1 MLQKFKK
8 NVYDESIFGS
18 LETDMLKVIDICK
31 AFGEKQAL
39 KNVSFTVKK
48 GQIVA
53 LLGENGAGKSTLLR
67 ILSGFIEADSGA
79 VENDDIQLS
88 ANRLDFLNRI
98 GYVQEVSALYGEMNV
113 FEYLQFVADIRR
125 IAPEKQAERIKQVVD
140 LLELK
145 DVVAQKNDTLSK
157 GYKKRT
163 ELAAVLLA
171 EPDILLLDEP
181 TEGLDPN
188 QKFAIR
194 KIIKKY
200 AKGHAVILSTHVLE
214 DVEAVADRV
223 LLLHRGELLIDA
235 KLADFKKKAQ
245 NDLLESFRQITK
257 K

>member
-1 MLQKFKK
+1 M
-8 NVYDESIFGS
+8 GS

-145 DVVAQKNDTLSK
+145 DVVTQKNDTLSK